1 VFGQLDRL
9 VAARVLFDLLFP
21 VFFFPF
27 FPLFLFSSSYTKLL
41 RPETAC
47 GEQTSFPQAGG
58 QSEPNQI

>member
-9 VAARVLFDLLFP
+9 VAARVLFDLFS

-41 RPETAC
+41 RP
-47 GEQTSFPQAGG
+47 QALLAA
-58 QSEPNQI
+58 SRLAFLRRVVNPS